1 MMVLLFGG
9 VVSGLTAIERIMT
22 GSLPGL
28 SLIATGILLPVSLLS
43 YYVDYQNMLV
53 QFRSHILLNQALLI
67 GKNFAVLFAYVGILS
82 GLAYGSLLNFRFI
95 GLWFLLITP
104 GLSFVLTKFLKAYLK

>member
-1 MMVLLFGG
+1 MIVLLFGG
-9 VVSGLTAIERIMT
+9 IISAFTAIERAMT

-28 SLIATGILLPVSLLS
+28 SLIASGILLPGSLLS
-43 YYVDYQNMLV
+43 YYLDYQNMLV
-53 QFRSHILLNQALLI
+53 QFRSHILTSQSQLI

-82 GLAYGSLLNFRFI
+82 GLAYGSLLNFQFI
-95 GLWFLLITP
+95 AVWFLLITP